1 MDQAHCN
8 SNGLDREERG
18 RNGVGERG
26 PLHPNTSVQAVGIRA
41 DWAGQFPLGRHPT
54 ATHRVAR
61 VLSTAESVRVA
72 SDTMVTRSGVC
83 SRRQLRSTSVCAR
96 RAGKLTRGVPSDGA
110 GRSGRTEATVWI
122 VPTCPRGTTAVGRA
136 ASTPCIAWAKKA
148 SQHADTSY
156 NFRPPH
162 TRRPLGGDKRRLESA
177 LPLQTQSSPYS
188 AAAFPHPKSGFV
200 TTGTAPRTGSEDR
213 GVDRDGSCRAPAGV
227 IKLLS
232 EPAATPA
239 LRTTARTRRPDAQ
252 HASVTCVPCLLR
264 SHSTAALLG
273 TIHWCVG
280 LYIG

>member
-156 NFRPPH
+156 NSVHRTHDALLAGTSEGLNPLCHFKPSPPL
-162 TRRPLGGDKRRLESA
+162 TRLRLS
-177 LPLQTQSSPYS
+177 LIPNP
-188 AAAFPHPKSGFV
+188 GFV